1 MLSVAEPPLKPKMH
15 RNEQQAAAKNAEC
28 KPQVKRN
35 ITLEF
40 SQLKRLLNSQ
50 EI

>member
-1 MLSVAEPPLKPKMH
+1 MLSVTEPPLKPKMQ
-15 RNEQQAAAKNAEC
+15 RDEQQAAAKNAEC
-28 KPQVKRN
+28 KPQVNGN

-50 EI
+50 VI

>member
-1 MLSVAEPPLKPKMH
+1 MLSVIEPPLKPKMH
-15 RNEQQAAAKNAEC
+15 RDERQAEAKNAEC
-28 KPQVKRN
+28 EPLVKGN

-50 EI
+50 VI